1 MCANITPYDVWQIQ
15 VPGDLPARLRYKFQ
29 VELCEPAALIFN
41 NISRTGQWVVDWL
54 QEYGTP
60 LKKVPVPA
68 NEKSLRI
75 IAITNHFSLVYE
87 RFVLK
92 WLLHY
97 VEDKLDPDQFGG
109 RKGHSVA
116 HYLIEVQNAIL
127 YNQDLDKPFATVLT
141 AIDISKGFNLLE
153 HNELITRIS
162 DMGCPG
168 WLIKI
173 LVSYFSGRSLQI
185 RWQTKT
191 SRKMPLNSGA
201 GQGTLLGLFC
211 FCVMFN
217 EAGPRPSK
225 EPLGEIMTQIRRN
238 RKPIKAGKK
247 KWVDDCSLTDP
258 IRLPEKLVLD
268 TRPKIIGPA
277 QFHNR
282 TGHMLPKQQNTMQSE
297 LDNLNEYCR
306 LSKLTMN
313 QEKSK
318 SLLFNRARK
327 HDFSP
332 ELYLKPGSRLEVVD
346 EMKLV
351 GYQLRSDLKTISNT
365 RYIIKRAWKR
375 MWVVRRLKTLG
386 ASEKDLLSVLRAQV
400 LSVLQFATP
409 AWSTLITQKESD
421 QIESVLKTGLYLV
434 YGQRYESFLWALRQA
449 NMSSLSE
456 QRRKMFYNITK
467 QCIKSTKF
475 KKWFVISETPG
486 GAVTRSKKTRF
497 KPIPF

>member
-1 MCANITPYDVWQIQ
+1 
-15 VPGDLPARLRYKFQ
+15 
-29 VELCEPAALIFN
+29 
-41 NISRTGQWVVDWL
+41 
-54 QEYGTP
+54 
-60 LKKVPVPA
+60 
-68 NEKSLRI
+68 
-75 IAITNHFSLVYE
+75 
-87 RFVLK
+87 
-92 WLLHY
+92 
-97 VEDKLDPDQFGG
+97 
-109 RKGHSVA
+109 
-116 HYLIEVQNAIL
+116 
-127 YNQDLDKPFATVLT
+127 
-141 AIDISKGFNLLE
+141 
-153 HNELITRIS
+153 
-162 DMGCPG
+162 
-168 WLIKI
+168 
-173 LVSYFSGRSLQI
+173 
-185 RWQTKT
+185 
-191 SRKMPLNSGA
+191 
-201 GQGTLLGLFC
+201 
-211 FCVMFN
+211 
-217 EAGPRPSK
+217 
-225 EPLGEIMTQIRRN
+225 
-238 RKPIKAGKK
+238 
-247 KWVDDCSLTDP
+247 
-258 IRLPEKLVLD
+258 
-268 TRPKIIGPA
+268 
-277 QFHNR
+277 
-282 TGHMLPKQQNTMQSE
+282 
-297 LDNLNEYCR
+297 
-306 LSKLTMN
+306 MN

-434 YGQRYESFLWALRQA
+434 YGQRYESFSWALRQA

-497 KPIPF
+497 KPIPFRTQAFARSAIPQMIKLANSPEFEAT